1 MKLDVLAFGAHPDDI
16 ELGCGG
22 TLIKETAQGKK
33 VGIIDLTEGELGSR
47 GTRETRK
54 TEANEASKILGL
66 SVRENLNLGD
76 GFFEIN
82 QENLLKIIQKIRQY
96 QPTVVITNAKTDR
109 HPDHG
114 RAHDLVERAA
124 FLAGLIKIE
133 TTLDGKIQEKWRPK
147 TVLNYVQDHYLKPDV
162 VVDITNEFDQKMDS
176 ILAYKTQ
183 FYNPENDGPSTP
195 ISSPEFL
202 DHLKGRAIQFGRNIS
217 VKYAEGFTCSRVLGV
232 GSISDLL

>member
-1 MKLDVLAFGAHPDDI
+1 MKLDILAFGAHPDDI

-22 TLIKETAQGKK
+22 TLIKEVSQGKK
-33 VGIIDLTEGELGSR
+33 VGIIDITEGELGSR

-54 TEANEASKILGL
+54 TEAEEALDILGL
-66 SVRENLNLGD
+66 SIRENLNLGD
-76 GFFEIN
+76 GFFEVNEASILRVI
-82 QENLLKIIQKIRQY
+82 EKIRQY
-96 QPTVVITNAKTDR
+96 QPSIVITNAKSDR

-114 RAHDLVERAA
+114 RAYELVERAA
-124 FLAGLIKIE
+124 FLSGLVKIQTE
-133 TTLDGKIQEKWRPK
+133 LDGQSQEKWRPK
-147 TVLNYVQDHYLKPDV
+147 TVLNYVQDNYLKPDIII
-162 VVDITNEFDQKMDS
+162 DITPHFDQKMKA

-183 FYNPENDGPSTP
+183 FYNPDSTEPKTP

-232 GSISDLL
+232 PSISNLL